1 MPHVWRRS
9 QATTRQPRTA
19 TRQAA
24 KNGAKTTNNTSGMG
38 IMTRTASLRRERNG
52 DAGGGD
58 EVVLQFGI
66 VKDLFDVA
74 AVAVARAVH
83 HHVD

>member
-1 MPHVWRRS
+1 VFHVWRRS

-19 TRQAA
+19 TRQAT

-38 IMTRTASLRRERNG
+38 IMTRTTSLRRDG
-52 DAGGGD
+52 MDAEAAGA
-58 EVVLQFGI
+58 VFQLGI

-74 AVAVARAVH
+74 AVAVTHAVH
-83 HHVD
+83 HDVD